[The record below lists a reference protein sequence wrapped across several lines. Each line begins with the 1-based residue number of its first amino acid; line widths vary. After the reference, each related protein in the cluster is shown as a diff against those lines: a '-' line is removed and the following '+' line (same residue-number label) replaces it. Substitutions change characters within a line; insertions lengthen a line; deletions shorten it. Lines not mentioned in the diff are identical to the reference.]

1 MWQWFDPLG
10 RRMERSF
17 DTNGNIDRIT
27 LPGGA
32 QFSYA
37 YDGLMRLVR
46 TIDPAGG
53 VWTREYDAA
62 STLTALIDPT
72 GVSVRTSVDSSH
84 KTITTN
90 DGVDPR
96 AYLVRPPGPPRAYRG
111 SLR

>member
-1 MWQWFDPLG
+1 MVRAVTLLPWVDPLG
-10 RRMERSF
+10 QPLERSF

-62 STLTALIDPT
+62 STLTGLIDP
-72 GVSVRTSVDSSH
+72 
-84 KTITTN
+84 K
-90 DGVDPR
+90 
-96 AYLVRPPGPPRAYRG
+96 YRCECTYFG
-111 SLR
+111 

>member
-1 MWQWFDPLG
+1 MPSGPGWLRWRFEYAAGGRLAASGGILPVLVPSTSTVRAVTLLPVVDPLG

-46 TIDPAGG
+46 TLTRGG

-62 STLTALIDPT
+62 EYSD
-72 GVSVRTSVDSSH
+72 RVD
-84 KTITTN
+84 
-90 DGVDPR
+90 
-96 AYLVRPPGPPRAYRG
+96 
-111 SLR
+111 